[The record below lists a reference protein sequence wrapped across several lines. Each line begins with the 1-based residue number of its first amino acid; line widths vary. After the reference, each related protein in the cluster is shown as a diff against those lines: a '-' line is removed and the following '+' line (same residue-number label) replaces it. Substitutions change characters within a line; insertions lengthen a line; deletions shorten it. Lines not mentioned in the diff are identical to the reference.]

1 MVNSEK
7 RRTYIQNIKVYSQK
21 THQPSVNT
29 QTHQK
34 SLSKAAG
41 LEVDESS
48 DVKEKKGE
56 GDKNENEAKEVE
68 TGVDFIKLHVPAKTL
83 MKYAEI
89 LKMRMPLRVR
99 NFVTN

>member
-1 MVNSEK
+1 MNSEK
-7 RRTYIQNIKVYSQK
+7 RRTYIQNIKVYCQK
-21 THQPSVNT
+21 LINQNVNT

-56 GDKNENEAKEVE
+56 GDENEKKAKDSE

-89 LKMRMPLRVR
+89 LKMRMPLRVG
-99 NFVTN
+99 NL